1 MDFNVHKICRVCLEE
16 GAPNPLTSIYSTEF
30 AMMPSQMLMM
40 CSKIRVYKTDGL
52 PAGICNNCLYRLGV
66 AYHFQQECE
75 NSDMRL
81 RQYLGLH
88 ESWRHDAATNT
99 EFVAN
104 EIKPMPPTNHQLNSS
119 DDEEAHTEALKR
131 SRKRRSRYQ
140 RKPPESHKKR
150 GPKPVPKLPH
160 TCYVAT
166 CHKSFKCAAQLT
178 QHIRTHTGEK
188 PYACSYCAQRFAQKY
203 NLKVH
208 ERTHTGNKPFQCEIC
223 SKQFSAL
230 GNFQAH
236 QKIHSGVRDQICSL
250 CQKAF
255 YTAGDLSKH
264 MITHTGIKNHH
275 CDVCGK
281 SFSRRRDMRA
291 HKLKLHPLEA
301 STEHDIVDDD
311 DDEAID
317 TDPVGL
323 DAGLDHAL
331 FKCPDCDKAYN
342 TAESLSLHFRT
353 HAANNNLLNLPLPPP
368 APPPPMSHHYHPH
381 HHPAAT
387 PSATAAA
394 AMHHHDA
401 LQLHHLAPPNAAT
414 HQMGMAAMAHMLA
427 PPPPPPP
434 TPSESR
440 YTMLHHTAAQ
450 RLHY

>member
-16 GAPNPLTSIYSTEF
+16 GAPSPLTSIYSTEF

-75 NSDMRL
+75 NSDLRL

-99 EFVAN
+99 EFVAS
-104 EIKPMPPTNHQLNSS
+104 EVKPLPQTNQLNSS
-119 DDEEAHTEALKR
+119 DDEEGQTDAMKR
-131 SRKRRSRYQ
+131 SKRRSRYQ

-291 HKLKLHPLEA
+291 HKLKLHPLES

-311 DDEAID
+311 DDEPID

-323 DAGLDHAL
+323 DTLDHAH
-331 FKCPDCDKAYN
+331 FKCPDCDKAYD
-342 TAESLSLHFRT
+342 TADSLSLHFRT

-368 APPPPMSHHYHPH
+368 APPPMSHHYHH
-381 HHPAAT
+381 HHPGAAP
-387 PSATAAA
+387 PST

-414 HQMGMAAMAHMLA
+414 QMGMAAMAHMLA

-434 TPSESR
+434 TPSEGR

>member
-1 MDFNVHKICRVCLEE
+1 MDFNVHKICRICLEE
-16 GAPNPLTSIYSTEF
+16 GAPSPLTSIYSTEF

-40 CSKIRVYKTDGL
+40 CSKIRVYKGDGL
-52 PAGICNNCLYRLGV
+52 PAGICNNCLYRLGA
-66 AYHFQQECE
+66 AYHFQQDCE

-88 ESWRHDAATNT
+88 ESWRHDASTNT
-99 EFVAN
+99 DFVDSKSKTTAQSH
-104 EIKPMPPTNHQLNSS
+104 TLQSS
-119 DDEEAHTEALKR
+119 DDDEGGTETTKLQ
-131 SRKRRSRYQ
+131 SKRRSRYQ
-140 RKPPESHKKR
+140 RKPPETHKKR

-160 TCYVAT
+160 TCYE

-203 NLKVH
+203 NLRVH
-208 ERTHTGNKPFQCEIC
+208 ERTHTGDKPFQCEIC

-236 QKIHSGVRDQICSL
+236 QKIHIGVRDQICTL

-255 YTAGDLSKH
+255 YTAGDLTKH
-264 MITHTGIKNHH
+264 MITHTGIKSHH

-291 HKLKLHPLEA
+291 HKLKLHPLE
-301 STEHDIVDDD
+301 SSGDHDIADDD

-323 DAGLDHAL
+323 DTLEQAH
-331 FKCPDCDKAYN
+331 FKCPECDKAYD
-342 TAESLSLHFRT
+342 TADSLSLHFRT
-353 HAANNNLLNLPLPPP
+353 HAVNNTLLNLPLPPP
-368 APPPPMSHHYHPH
+368 PAPPPMSHHYH
-381 HHPAAT
+381 HHPAT
-387 PSATAAA
+387 GPPPSSTA

-414 HQMGMAAMAHMLA
+414 QMGMAAMAHMLVQ
-427 PPPPPPP
+427 PPPA
-434 TPSESR
+434 PSDGR